1 MKNHDVA
8 DPKSAELQEVIV
20 NIVRDAVAGRF
31 DPSSVGFDRASMT
44 EWVAAGKAP
53 VRDLFTLL
61 EFFARDGNPTSGFHA
76 GSDLLSSFFKTGNAQ
91 PAWPENPGAGTVTVK
106 ELGIVASQLCIPPKI
121 HAVVEAL
128 PAIWSGQMWDGGVAH
143 LTLPFGPRMQGPFQC
158 SYVGAGGPNN
168 IGVALSLASFV
179 AAKKFSVD
187 PHYEA
192 PQALVKA
199 ASSVPAMF
207 VAPPDS
213 FMDSCVAAN
222 ERGLVA
228 AQQSARSKPTFWD
241 LRSQV
246 LASSSDVSGPF
257 TIDDMLDTFYR
268 RNKGRKAKFE
278 ENARWIVKKL
288 LDGKQFPADSIEIMN
303 LAQQLAGHRAVDEGL
318 LADAK
323 SYAGAQTKKGT
334 DPLARLTLLSPR
346 AHKVLIKF
354 RVQDTM
360 EIASAPLVDVSWLA
374 VRNRLAIFTN
384 LVDDGFFA
392 MLGVKPEAVGKWW
405 DDVLRNRGRGQ
416 ITLYSLDGLV
426 GQCEKEIASEAITD
440 VLEIKHVVN
449 SWCRK
454 NVPWLKAE
462 VAMAMAEKQR
472 RVEQDN
478 AQAEAVERI
487 ERLAY
492 WKRQLPVEL
501 DILLEQKE
509 NFGNFCAE
517 CQSEAKEKE
526 AERARAIKEHIKRA
540 AQWYT
545 VSQVSS
551 EETYLNVAR
560 AALSEIKACLV

>member
-1 MKNHDVA
+1 
-8 DPKSAELQEVIV
+8 
-20 NIVRDAVAGRF
+20 
-31 DPSSVGFDRASMT
+31 
-44 EWVAAGKAP
+44 
-53 VRDLFTLL
+53 
-61 EFFARDGNPTSGFHA
+61 
-76 GSDLLSSFFKTGNAQ
+76 
-91 PAWPENPGAGTVTVK
+91 
-106 ELGIVASQLCIPPKI
+106 
-121 HAVVEAL
+121 
-128 PAIWSGQMWDGGVAH
+128 
-143 LTLPFGPRMQGPFQC
+143 
-158 SYVGAGGPNN
+158 
-168 IGVALSLASFV
+168 
-179 AAKKFSVD
+179 
-187 PHYEA
+187 
-192 PQALVKA
+192 
-199 ASSVPAMF
+199 
-207 VAPPDS
+207 
-213 FMDSCVAAN
+213 MDSCVAAN

-241 LRSQV
+241 LRSQI

-257 TIDDMLDTFYR
+257 TIDAMSDTFYR
-268 RNKGRKAKFE
+268 RNEGRKAKFE

-334 DPLARLTLLSPR
+334 DPLVLSPR
-346 AHKVLIKF
+346 THKVLINF
-354 RVQDTM
+354 RMQDTM

-374 VRNRLAIFTN
+374 VRNRLAFFTN

-392 MLGVKPEAVGKWW
+392 MLGVKSEAVGKWW

-440 VLEIKHVVN
+440 VLGVKHVVN

-478 AQAEAVERI
+478 DRAEAVERI

-492 WKRQLPVEL
+492 WKRHLLVEL

-509 NFGNFCAE
+509 NFGNFCAQ
-517 CQSEAKEKE
+517 CQSEAKQKE

-560 AALSEIKACLV
+560 TALSEIKACLV